1 MALTVAIVLA
11 LIFLP
16 WPWNL
21 LTILGGLGVE
31 IGELAWGLS
40 LARRWRPRTG
50 AEAMIGKKAQV
61 VATCRPL
68 GEVRVQ
74 GELWRARCDEGADAG
89 EAVRIERIDGLTL
102 VVVGHPSAP
111 EENR

>member
-31 IGELAWGLS
+31 IGELAW
-40 LARRWRPRTG
+40 
-50 AEAMIGKKAQV
+50 
-61 VATCRPL
+61 
-68 GEVRVQ
+68 
-74 GELWRARCDEGADAG
+74 D
-89 EAVRIERIDGLTL
+89 
-102 VVVGHPSAP
+102 
-111 EENR
+111 